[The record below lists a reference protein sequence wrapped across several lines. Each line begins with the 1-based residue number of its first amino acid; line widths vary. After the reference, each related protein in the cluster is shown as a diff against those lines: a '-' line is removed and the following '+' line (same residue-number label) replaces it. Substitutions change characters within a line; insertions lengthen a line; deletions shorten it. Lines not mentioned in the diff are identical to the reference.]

1 MPLQH
6 TPSRQST
13 SHQQD
18 EPIPVDES
26 NDTINEGPSNGFQR
40 PQDTQSTRERSL
52 AGYVSDDIISAIRK
66 PQPPP
71 FMKDR
76 PDIWFF
82 LIESEFNATRTRS
95 DEAKYNATLRALDPD
110 MLQQITDILYN
121 PPGQN
126 KYEHSK
132 RAITQRLTDSRQKQI
147 QRLLNDLVLADK
159 KPSQLLR
166 EMKDL
171 AAGSVHD
178 EMLHTL
184 WVNRL
189 PVTIR
194 PLLVTSDTLD
204 LNALAEM
211 ADRIMDATHSQPNV
225 MATTT
230 VSRVDSMPSPSS
242 SAMQRLERRMDEL
255 QRALAMCLKEI
266 TTLT

>member
-1 MPLQH
+1 M
-6 TPSRQST
+6 
-13 SHQQD
+13 
-18 EPIPVDES
+18 
-26 NDTINEGPSNGFQR
+26 
-40 PQDTQSTRERSL
+40 
-52 AGYVSDDIISAIRK
+52 
-66 PQPPP
+66 
-71 FMKDR
+71 
-76 PDIWFF
+76 
-82 LIESEFNATRTRS
+82 
-95 DEAKYNATLRALDPD
+95 
-110 MLQQITDILYN
+110 
-121 PPGQN
+121 
-126 KYEHSK
+126 K
-132 RAITQRLTDSRQKQI
+132 RAIIQRLTDSRQKQI

-194 PLLVTSDTLD
+194 PLLITSDTLD

-230 VSRVDSMPSPSS
+230 VSKVDSMPSPSS
-242 SAMQRLERRMDEL
+242 SAIQHLERRVDEL

-266 TTLT
+266 TTLTSQSASTGRSRYRSSSRPRSRTPEHQGTCYYHRKFGADARKCTTSCNFQRPRQSQEN